1 MEDDFNYKCNKL
13 KQDLEIIINES
24 NMPIAAIYFIF
35 KDIFSDIEKT
45 YIAYLNSISISNTK
59 KEVLYDS
66 ENNEN
71 DTN

>member
-13 KQDLEIIINES
+13 KQDLEIVINES
-24 NMPIAAIYFIF
+24 NMPIGAVYFIF
-35 KDIFSDIEKT
+35 KDVFSDIEKT

-66 ENNEN
+66 ENSEN

>member
-24 NMPIAAIYFIF
+24 NMPIGAVYFIF
-35 KDIFSDIEKT
+35 KDVFSDIEKT

>member
-24 NMPIAAIYFIF
+24 NMPIGAVYFIF
-35 KDIFSDIEKT
+35 KDVFSDIEKT

-66 ENNEN
+66 ENSEN